1 MIILKSSSEID
12 KMRRAGK
19 LVRQVL
25 DAVVDKADVGMTTIS
40 LDEMAEKMIRKG
52 GAVPAFKGYQPE
64 FVKCG
69 PFPAT
74 LCTSINDEVVHGIPD
89 DRPLADGDILSIDTG
104 VEMDGYFGDAAVSII
119 VGKAAVNAQSLVQVT
134 RNALDAG
141 IAACRAGNRLGDI
154 SSAIQTVAEASG
166 FSVVRRFV
174 GHGIGTAMHEDPPV
188 PNYGSAGTGPVLKPG
203 MVLALEPMVNMGGS
217 GVDAS
222 ADCWRVVTHDGSLS
236 AHFEHTVAI
245 TESGAEVLTGDNGS
259 GGGATG
265 LDNSGLLA

>member
-1 MIILKSSSEID
+1 MVLKSRDEIE
-12 KMRRAGK
+12 KMRRAGR
-19 LVRQVL
+19 LVRKVL
-25 DAVVDKADVGMTTIS
+25 EAVVDKADVGVTTIE
-40 LDEMAEKMIRKG
+40 LDEMAEQMIRDA
-52 GAVPAFKGYQPE
+52 GAVPAFKGYEPD

-74 LCTSINDEVVHGIPD
+74 LCTSINEEVVHGVPG

-119 VGKAAVNAQSLVQVT
+119 IGKASTNTQSLVQVT

-141 IAACRAGNRLGDI
+141 INACRPGMRLGDI
-154 SSAIQTVAEASG
+154 SSAIQTVAEAAG

-174 GHGIGTAMHEDPPV
+174 GHGIGRQMHEDPPV
-188 PNYGSAGTGPVLKPG
+188 PNYGSAGTGPALKAG

-217 GVDAS
+217 EVQAS
-222 ADCWRVVTHDGSLS
+222 EECWPVVTRDGTLS

-245 TESGAEVLTGDNGS
+245 TESGPEVLTAAGS
-259 GGGATG
+259 DQGLGGLEKTSRFA
-265 LDNSGLLA
+265 

>member
-1 MIILKSSSEID
+1 MIILKSREEID
-12 KMRRAGK
+12 KMRRAGRLTWK
-19 LVRQVL
+19 VL
-25 DAVVDKADVGMTTIS
+25 TAVVDKADVGVTTIE
-40 LDEMAEKMIRKG
+40 LDRIAEKMIRDE

-89 DRPLADGDILSIDTG
+89 GRPLADGDILSIDTG

-119 VGKAAVNAQSLVQVT
+119 IGRPDKDAASLVLVT

-141 IAACRAGNRLGDI
+141 INACIAGNRLGDV
-154 SSAIQTVAEASG
+154 SSAIQTVAEAAG

-174 GHGIGTAMHEDPPV
+174 GHGIGRQMHEDPPV
-188 PNYGSAGTGPVLKPG
+188 PNYGSPGTGPVLKSG
-203 MVLALEPMVNMGGS
+203 MVLALEPMVNMGTS
-217 GVDAS
+217 DVEAS
-222 ADCWRVVTHDGSLS
+222 ADCWRVATRDGFRS

-245 TESGAEVLTGDNGS
+245 TESGAEVLTGQGS
-259 GGGATG
+259 
-265 LDNSGLLA
+265 

>member
-1 MIILKSSSEID
+1 MIILKSREEIE
-12 KMRRAGK
+12 KMRRAGQ

-25 DAVVDKADVGMTTIS
+25 NAVSDMADVGVTTRE
-40 LDEMAEKMIRKG
+40 LDEVAERMIREG

-104 VEMDGYFGDAAVSII
+104 VEMDGYFGDAAVSI
-119 VGKAAVNAQSLVQVT
+119 VLGRATTDSQSLVHVT
-134 RNALDAG
+134 KSALDAG
-141 IAACRAGNRLGDI
+141 ISACRPGNRVGDI
-154 SSAIQTVAEASG
+154 SSAIQKVAETSG

-174 GHGIGTAMHEDPPV
+174 GHGIGTQMHEDPPV
-188 PNYGSAGTGPVLKPG
+188 PNYGVPGTGPMLKTG
-203 MVLALEPMVNMGGS
+203 MVLALEPMVNMGTS
-217 GVDAS
+217 DVEAS
-222 ADCWRVVTHDGSLS
+222 ADCWRVATKDGSLS

-245 TESGAEVLTGDNGS
+245 TESGAEVLTRDGV
-259 GGGATG
+259 
-265 LDNSGLLA
+265 